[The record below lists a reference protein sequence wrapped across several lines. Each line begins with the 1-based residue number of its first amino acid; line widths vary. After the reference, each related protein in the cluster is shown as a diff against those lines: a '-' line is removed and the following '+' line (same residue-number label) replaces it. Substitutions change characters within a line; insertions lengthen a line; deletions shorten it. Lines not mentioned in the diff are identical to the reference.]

1 MTDAIL
7 LIVAA
12 IVGLALGLPHVVG
25 AGLILLGIWGAVV
38 KTKRGEW

>member
-1 MTDAIL
+1 MAEVIL

-38 KTKRGEW
+38 KLEKE